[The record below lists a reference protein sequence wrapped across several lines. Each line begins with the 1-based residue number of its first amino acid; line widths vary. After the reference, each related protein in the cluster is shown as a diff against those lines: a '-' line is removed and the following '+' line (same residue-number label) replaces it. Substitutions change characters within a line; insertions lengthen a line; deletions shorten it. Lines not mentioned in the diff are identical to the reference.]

1 MAVKRK
7 KPTKRKTKKV
17 TKKVTKPK
25 VKEMTTIE
33 MEEAISRFFGVRT
46 HIIVPNLSWGF
57 LNHEA
62 DLFIIKTSRYT
73 IEVEIK
79 RTRADLLADFK
90 KKHDHSDVR
99 IREFY
104 YALPEKLLET
114 CTELIPEH
122 AGIISCYKSQW
133 STRNDIY
140 ATIKRK
146 ATVRKDARKLTQE
159 EQFKVAKLGTMR
171 IWSLKNKIIK
181 LQNAEKKE
189 KTVRGSRK

>member
-1 MAVKRK
+1 MATRK
-7 KPTKRKTKKV
+7 KRTTKPKTKRK
-17 TKKVTKPK
+17 PK
-25 VKEMTTIE
+25 EKAITTIE
-33 MEEAISRFFGVRT
+33 MEEAISRLFGIRT
-46 HIIVPNLSWGF
+46 NIIVPNISWG
-57 LNHEA
+57 LPGMHECDVFVVKKSGYA
-62 DLFIIKTSRYT
+62 V
-73 IEVEIK
+73 EVEIK
-79 RTRADLLADFK
+79 RTKADLLADFK

-122 AGIISCYKSQW
+122 AGIISCYRSQW
-133 STRNDIY
+133 ATRNDIY

-146 ATVRKDARKLTQE
+146 AKIRKDARKLTME

-171 IWSLKNKIIK
+171 IWTLKNKIIK

-189 KTVRGSRK
+189 KTVRRSRRR

>member
-1 MAVKRK
+1 MAVRK
-7 KPTKRKTKKV
+7 KRRTTKPKTKRKPKEKV
-17 TKKVTKPK
+17 VS
-25 VKEMTTIE
+25 TIE
-33 MEEAISRFFGVRT
+33 MEEAISRLFGIRT
-46 HIIVPNLSWGF
+46 NIIVPNISWG
-57 LNHEA
+57 LPGMHEC
-62 DLFIIKTSRYT
+62 DVFIVKKSGYAV
-73 IEVEIK
+73 EVEIK
-79 RTRADLLADFK
+79 RTKADLLADFK

-133 STRNDIY
+133 ATRNDIY

-146 ATVRKDARKLTQE
+146 PKIRKDARKLTME

-189 KTVRGSRK
+189 KTVRRSRKR

>member
-1 MAVKRK
+1 MAVRK
-7 KPTKRKTKKV
+7 KRRTTKPKTKRKPKEKV
-17 TKKVTKPK
+17 V
-25 VKEMTTIE
+25 TTIE
-33 MEEAISRFFGVRT
+33 MEEAISRLFGIRT
-46 HIIVPNLSWGF
+46 NIIVPNISWG
-57 LNHEA
+57 LPGMHEC
-62 DLFIIKTSRYT
+62 DVFIVKKSGYAV
-73 IEVEIK
+73 EVEIK
-79 RTRADLLADFK
+79 RTKADLLADFK

-133 STRNDIY
+133 ATRNDIY

-146 ATVRKDARKLTQE
+146 ATIRKDARKLTQE

-189 KTVRGSRK
+189 KTVRRSRKR

>member
-1 MAVKRK
+1 MAVRK
-7 KPTKRKTKKV
+7 KKR
-17 TKKVTKPK
+17 VTKPK
-25 VKEMTTIE
+25 TKRKPKVRVPTTIE
-33 MEEAISRFFGVRT
+33 MEEAISRLFGIRT
-46 HIIVPNLSWGF
+46 NIIVPNISWG
-57 LNHEA
+57 LPGMHEC
-62 DLFIIKTSRYT
+62 DVFIVKKSGYAV
-73 IEVEIK
+73 EVEIK
-79 RTRADLLADFK
+79 RTKADLLADFK

-133 STRNDIY
+133 ATRNDIY

-146 ATVRKDARKLTQE
+146 PKIRKDARKLTQE

-171 IWSLKNKIIK
+171 IWTLKNKIIK

-189 KTVRGSRK
+189 KTVRGSRKR